1 MHNYQMDNTMR
12 ARPVKTRELARR
24 GILHLIYAIGLA
36 LSLFGFSGCVII
48 PVSWETDSR
57 EVIGA
62 RADSE
67 GKVCEQI
74 VHYDKRLV
82 FVAIGIT
89 PTGLVGKGEF
99 GYSRYAVVTKKS
111 TKSIWA
117 MEHFPSLAWTQ
128 VHLAIPIP
136 NSDRWIT
143 SEEYD
148 HGSWEQMFNSE
159 TKKGEKDMCLIVFSV
174 KKGKIIRQR
183 FKHVI
188 PFSPRGVKTII
199 PGYIEGNADRSILRV
214 HETDKI
220 TRVNTLMGEIAVETD
235 ASPPFI
241 SVGNDWRT
249 YEKLLEQPILRE

>member
-1 MHNYQMDNTMR
+1 MTTDFYSIIVNGCRT
-12 ARPVKTRELARR
+12 AR
-24 GILHLIYAIGLA
+24 GIRSLAFAVCLLILMLA
-36 LSLFGFSGCVII
+36 FNGCVII
-48 PVSWETDSR
+48 PANVYTYSK

-62 RADSE
+62 RTDSE

-74 VHYDKRLV
+74 VHYDKRLE
-82 FVAIGIT
+82 FAAIGIT

-117 MEHFPSLAWTQ
+117 MEHFPSLAWTR
-128 VHLAIPIP
+128 VNLAIPIP

-143 SEEYD
+143 SEEY
-148 HGSWEQMFNSE
+148 GLGTWEQMFNSE
-159 TKKGEKDMCLIVFSV
+159 TKKDEKDICLIVFSV

-188 PFSPRGVKTII
+188 PYSPRGVKTII

-214 HETDKI
+214 HETDRI
-220 TRVNTLMGEIAVETD
+220 TRVNTLTGEIAVETD
-235 ASPPFI
+235 ASPPFT
-241 SVGNDWRT
+241 SVGNDWCT